1 MTSFLG
7 ELVGTML
14 LVLLGN
20 GAVGG
25 VVLKETKSYNAGW
38 IVITLGWG
46 LAVAIAA
53 YSVGRF
59 SGAHLNPAVTLSFA
73 IIGEF
78 AWEKVPIYLLAQF
91 IGAFLGALAVY
102 LHYLPHWTKT
112 EDKDTK
118 LSVFCTI
125 PAIRNPLTNFISE
138 SIGTFVLVFGLLAI
152 GANEFAQGLN
162 VLIVGFLIVSIGL
175 SLGGTTGY
183 AINPARDL
191 APRLAH
197 FLLPIPHKRNSDWG
211 YAWIPVIAP
220 LTGGILGAVSYTL
233 LF

>member
-14 LVLLGN
+14 LIILGD
-20 GAVGG
+20 GVVGG
-25 VVLKETKSYNAGW
+25 VVLKETKSHNAGW

-53 YSVGRF
+53 YSAGKF
-59 SGAHLNPAVTLSFA
+59 SGAHLNPAVTLGLA
-73 IIGEF
+73 ATGAF
-78 AWEKVPIYLLAQF
+78 AWENVPTYWLAQF
-91 IGAFLGALAVY
+91 TGAFLGAITVY
-102 LHYLPHWTKT
+102 LHYLPHWEKT
-112 EDKDTK
+112 EDKDAK
-118 LSVFCTI
+118 LGVFCTI

-138 SIGTFVLVFGLLAI
+138 FIGTFVLVFGLLAI

-162 VLIVGFLIVSIGL
+162 VLIVGFLVVSIGL

-197 FLLPIPHKRNSDWG
+197 FLLPIPNKRNSDWG

-220 LTGGILGAVSYTL
+220 LVGGVLGALIYTS

>member
-14 LVLLGN
+14 LVILGD
-20 GAVGG
+20 GVVGG
-25 VVLKETKSYNAGW
+25 VVLKESKSYNAGW

-46 LAVAIAA
+46 LAVAISA
-53 YSVGRF
+53 YTAGKF
-59 SGAHLNPAVTLSFA
+59 SGAHLNPAVTLGLA
-73 IIGEF
+73 AVGTF
-78 AWEKVPIYLLAQF
+78 AWEDVPTYWLAQF
-91 IGAFLGALAVY
+91 IGAFLGAVVVY
-102 LHYLPHWTKT
+102 LHYLPHWAKT
-112 EDKDTK
+112 EDKDVK
-118 LSVFCTI
+118 LAVFCTI
-125 PAIRNPLTNFISE
+125 PAIRNPLANFISE
-138 SIGTFVLVFGLLAI
+138 VIGTFVLVFGLLAI

-162 VLIVGFLIVSIGL
+162 ILIVGFLVVSIGL

-197 FLLPIPHKRNSDWG
+197 FLLPVPNKRDSDWG
-211 YAWIPVIAP
+211 YAWIPVTAP
-220 LTGGILGAVSYTL
+220 LIGGVLGALVYSS